1 MTDNWQEQ
9 RRRKLRVWH
18 GRCEDCG
25 DKPTRPHV
33 HHIVPRSKGG
43 THELSNLKAVCTEC
57 HAAEHDAYAC
67 DICGGVVYDYG
78 QGWLADRK
86 GAFPAGFCPECREI
100 IKIKSDESGCSVCN
114 RTDVSFTQKAG
125 IYWADEQDG
134 ETPPPTYDVCN
145 ECRKNIPNT
154 RLKKTN
160 TYLARVGALADFKH
174 WETDNG
180 ASESMNIALRRIEQ
194 DIQDGGGQ

>member
-100 IKIKSDESGCSVCN
+100 IKIKSDEEGCPVCN
-114 RTDVSFTQKAG
+114 RTDVSFSQNAA
-125 IYWADEQDG
+125 IYWDG
-134 ETPPPTYDVCN
+134 GQGYGVCD
-145 ECRKNIPNT
+145 ECRINIP
-154 RLKKTN
+154 
-160 TYLARVGALADFKH
+160 
-174 WETDNG
+174 
-180 ASESMNIALRRIEQ
+180 SLRSRKPR
-194 DIQDGGGQ
+194 